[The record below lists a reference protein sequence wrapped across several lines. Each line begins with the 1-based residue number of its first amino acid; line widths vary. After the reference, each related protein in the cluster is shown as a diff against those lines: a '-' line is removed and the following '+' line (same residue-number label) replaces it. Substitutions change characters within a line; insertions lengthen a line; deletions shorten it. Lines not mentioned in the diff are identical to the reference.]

1 MDECERVSPGSVQLP
16 AAAMLTPSLE
26 LSATGSATAQAGLR
40 SGESLSPAPQQCRN
54 SQTGSSQPALV
65 LRRRRAPAPANRGG
79 ADLLAV
85 CAAKSSPSPG
95 DPTGSE
101 DAKCEQSQRLARRT
115 SGTVATVATV
125 VQKLPA
131 GSTSPSSSRL
141 APAQPVP
148 SSSTQ
153 QRPAAQILLCGTQ
166 SGHFV
171 SANICAKIKQVQQ
184 DQLTSN
190 SHSSTRPNLGR

>member
-26 LSATGSATAQAGLR
+26 LSTGSATAQAGLR

-95 DPTGSE
+95 EPTGSE
-101 DAKCEQSQRLARRT
+101 DAKCEQRRRT

-184 DQLTSN
+184 DQLTSS